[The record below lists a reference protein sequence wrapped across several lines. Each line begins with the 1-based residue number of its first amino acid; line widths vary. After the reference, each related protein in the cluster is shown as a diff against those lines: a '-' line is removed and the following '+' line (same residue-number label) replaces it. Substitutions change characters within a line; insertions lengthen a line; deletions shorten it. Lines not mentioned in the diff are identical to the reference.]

1 MRQLFPLELGAVAET
16 VTVAGEAPLVDSA
29 SSQQV
34 NTLDSQEVRELPTS
48 RRNITN
54 LLSLAP
60 GVTTS
65 GSGSVQM
72 NGVAAG
78 GTGVTV
84 DGTEANSNP
93 EARSLSQY
101 GGQNQ
106 IDVMSIEAVSEVQ
119 IVKGVLPAE
128 YGGVAGGQVN
138 MCWWK
143 NWSALAS
150 VNERSLRPTNLSI
163 DASSRARSLVNS
175 CDASPRPLV

>member
-1 MRQLFPLELGAVAET
+1 MRRVFGFLIAAMILSPLFLRAQVTTATLIGQVRDTSGAIVPGATVTATHEGTGVARDTVSDANGEFVLTALPAGPYSVKIDLQGFKTHLRKGLELGAGQTVSQTFPLEVGTVEET
-16 VTVAGEAPLVDSA
+16 VTVAGEAPLVETT

-78 GTGVTV
+78 GTGV
-84 DGTEANSNP
+84 
-93 EARSLSQY
+93 
-101 GGQNQ
+101 
-106 IDVMSIEAVSEVQ
+106 
-119 IVKGVLPAE
+119 
-128 YGGVAGGQVN
+128 
-138 MCWWK
+138 
-143 NWSALAS
+143 
-150 VNERSLRPTNLSI
+150 
-163 DASSRARSLVNS
+163 
-175 CDASPRPLV
+175 